1 MRRTMTLALAL
12 AGGLA
17 LSAAPATA
25 QETLRLMTGP
35 QGGVW
40 VPIGG
45 ALKNIWERGIPGITV
60 QTLPG
65 AGVAN
70 VRGVDE
76 NRAEIGF
83 GNSISTVDGLRGA
96 APFPR
101 EARNVCNIGSLYP
114 QWFQVVALADSGIN
128 RIEDMR
134 GRPIA
139 LQPRGNT
146 AEVVTQHVLR
156 AAGLSYSDVRPS
168 FQASY
173 TDAVG
178 LLRDGH
184 AQAFTLGTTIPA
196 SSVMDLASARNIRFI
211 DLAPYVARMREINPG
226 YRGEPLPAG
235 TYPQQQGTPTK
246 ITYTAHLITACN
258 RNPEQVYQMTK
269 LLWENVDTLRNIVGA
284 MRQSTPATG
293 AADIGVPLH
302 PGAARYYRE
311 VGALR

>member
-1 MRRTMTLALAL
+1 MRRLTFALAL
-12 AGGLA
+12 VGAASLA
-17 LSAAPATA
+17 TGPATA
-25 QETLRLMTGP
+25 QETLRMMTGP

-45 ALKNIWERGIPGITV
+45 ALKNIWERGIPGISV

-70 VRGVDE
+70 VRGIEE

-83 GNSISTVDGLRGA
+83 GNSISTVDGIAGA

-101 EARNVCNIGSLYP
+101 AVRNVCNIGSLYP

-128 RIEDMR
+128 RIEDLR

-146 AEVVTQHVLR
+146 AEVVTQHILR

-168 FQASY
+168 FQSSY

-184 AQAFTLGTTIPA
+184 AQVFTLGTTIPA
-196 SSVMDLASARNIRFI
+196 SSVMDIASARQIRFI

-226 YRGEPLPAG
+226 YQGEPLPVG

-246 ITYTAHLITACN
+246 ITYTAHLITACD
-258 RNPEQVYQMTK
+258 RNPDQVYQMTK

-302 PGAARYYRE
+302 PGAARFYRE